1 MGLPGD
7 GYKQKYIGKTV
18 TKVCSIEKKKKKKK
32 SSTRQCKTDYNTPG

>member
-18 TKVCSIEKKKKKKK
+18 TKVCSIEKKKRKKIKY
-32 SSTRQCKTDYNTPG
+32 TAMQDRL